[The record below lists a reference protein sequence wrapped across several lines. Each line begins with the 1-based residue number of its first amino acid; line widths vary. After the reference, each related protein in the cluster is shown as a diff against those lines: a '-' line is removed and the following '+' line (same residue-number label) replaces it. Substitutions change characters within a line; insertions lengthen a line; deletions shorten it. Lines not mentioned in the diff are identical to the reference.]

1 MCRCA
6 PQRKFLNILQRV
18 NARTLQILANP
29 GIGFTFKV
37 HSVGT
42 VNTSFV
48 SRQTD
53 DNLFFPIGH
62 CINPANQSGAC
73 HFQQAFEVFVCN
85 IQTVVSCLW
94 AFCLRLQRITIRAI
108 FSMRGHSKAEFFK
121 EFLTNHI
128 ITVVYLPLI
137 FLQHASAV

>member
-1 MCRCA
+1 MCSS
-6 PQRKFLNILQRV
+6 KKILEYPSKSQCQ
-18 NARTLQILANP
+18 NLANIGKSWNWFHLQSAQCRNSKHKFFFP
-29 GIGFTFKV
+29 GRLMITF
-37 HSVGT
+37 
-42 VNTSFV
+42 
-48 SRQTD
+48 
-53 DNLFFPIGH
+53 FFPIGH

-108 FSMRGHSKAEFFK
+108 FSTRGHSKAEFFK

-137 FLQHASAV
+137 FLQCASAV